1 MPLFSRIIMD
11 VSIIIVN
18 WNVKDLLRACLD
30 SIQAGDLSVEVIV
43 VDSDSTDG
51 SPEMVKELFPD
62 VRLIEPGEN
71 VGFTRGNN
79 IGIQAS
85 QGRYVFLLNPDTEI
99 IGDAINLMAAY
110 LEDHSQIGAL
120 GPQLLNDDGT
130 VQSSRRRFPTLW
142 TAIFESTWLQPIAP
156 RRVLDRYYV
165 RDHNDDETLSID
177 WVQGAAIFARREV
190 FDQVGLLDEGFFM
203 YSEEMDWQRR
213 VKTAGWE
220 VVYYPEAQVIHYG
233 GKSSEQ
239 VVAQRDIHFHTSKL
253 RYYRKHHGKLF
264 AAGLRWFLLGNYLW
278 QLALESLKALL
289 GHKREIRLNRIEAYR
304 EVLRSGLKES

>member
-1 MPLFSRIIMD
+1 MD
-11 VSIIIVN
+11 ISIIVVN
-18 WNVKDLLRACLD
+18 WNVKDLLRSCLD
-30 SIQAGDLSVEVIV
+30 SIQVGGLPVEVIV
-43 VDSDSTDG
+43 VDSASTDG
-51 SPEMVKELFPD
+51 SPEMIREHFPGVK
-62 VRLIEPGEN
+62 LIEPGEN

-85 QGRYVFLLNPDTEI
+85 RGRFIFLLNPDTEI
-99 IGDAINLMAAY
+99 VGNAIDLMAAY
-110 LEDHSQIGAL
+110 MADHPQVGVI

-130 VQSSRRRFPTLW
+130 VQSSRRHFPTIW
-142 TAIFESTWLQPIAP
+142 TAIFESTWLQPFAP
-156 RRVLDRYYV
+156 RRILDRYYV
-165 RDHNDDETLSID
+165 RDHSDDETLSID

-220 VVYYPEAQVIHYG
+220 VVYYPEAQVIHYS

-253 RYYRKHHGKLF
+253 RYYRKHHGKWF
-264 AAGLRWFLLGNYLW
+264 AAALRWFLLGNYVW
-278 QLALESLKALL
+278 QLALESIKAML
-289 GHKREIRLNRIEAYR
+289 GHKREMRIKRINAYR

>member
-1 MPLFSRIIMD
+1 MD

-289 GHKREIRLNRIEAYR
+289 GHKREMRLNRIEAYR